1 MGVYEK
7 SWKIT
12 LAIINNL
19 INLSSINLSIYHLS
33 FIIYHF
39 NLQDIEPYYR
49 WRDLYIADEDE
60 LSPFYG
66 REYSEFEY
74 INTIYNY
81 VIHPQ
86 WDEFGSSTLYIKILF
101 ADYDRNFAII
111 EFIGE
116 WNDCINNDIMTLKR
130 DIIDELLGK
139 GINKFVLI
147 GENVLN
153 FHASDDCYYQEWFDD
168 VEEGWIVALNFREH
182 VLAEFSRNNID
193 YYMLFGGELNNFPW
207 RTCNP
212 VQIMQIIEQVMSKRL
227 TH

>member
-1 MGVYEK
+1 M
-7 SWKIT
+7 
-12 LAIINNL
+12 
-19 INLSSINLSIYHLS
+19 
-33 FIIYHF
+33 
-39 NLQDIEPYYR
+39 QDIEPYYR

-86 WDEFGSSTLYIKILF
+86 WDEFGSSTLYLKILF
-101 ADYDRNFAII
+101 ADYDRKFAII

-130 DIIDELLGK
+130 DIIDEMLIK

-168 VEEGWIVALNFREH
+168 VEDGWIVALNFRDH
-182 VLAEFSRNNID
+182 VLSEFSRNNID

-207 RTCNP
+207 RTYNP